1 MREISSG
8 ITASDRTCQPYL
20 SAASFS
26 AGPPR
31 SLYSPAVARS
41 EMVMMPTVICISEVE
56 ILNNAEQLSS
66 RAAQTGIAT
75 REERRPHNC
84 KLRPLEKRTAPL
96 DVDASGF
103 AEAMDRL

>member
-8 ITASDRTCQPYL
+8 MTASDKTCQPYF

-41 EMVMMPTVICISEVE
+41 EMVMMPTVICIVALPSH
-56 ILNNAEQLSS
+56 
-66 RAAQTGIAT
+66 RAFRFFQQTNI
-75 REERRPHNC
+75 R
-84 KLRPLEKRTAPL
+84 
-96 DVDASGF
+96 DAHLFIHGF
-103 AEAMDRL
+103 AHVVNGEQRHRDAGQRFHFHAGLRDGARGA